1 MQWSMA
7 PQCILVPVI
16 GHGVSQLPA
25 FYHENNLS
33 IWFHYDKSGS
43 LYLISEAI
51 LALQSEVSR
60 LREELQECLV
70 QLPHLAQEME
80 YLTSARER
88 RSKTRTRS
96 HHRPTYNRWEPIVV
110 FTSTMVK
117 WYISRAIDINQCSSQ
132 VMIEDWISADTDQR
146 RYTGNS

>member
-1 MQWSMA
+1 MK
-7 PQCILVPVI
+7 VV
-16 GHGVSQLPA
+16 
-25 FYHENNLS
+25 LS
-33 IWFHYDKSGS
+33 IWLHSDKSGS

-88 RSKTRTRS
+88 RSKSRS
-96 HHRPTYNRWEPIVV
+96 RSQPRRTYNRWELALA
-110 FTSTMVK
+110 FTPTSLK
-117 WYISRAIDINQCSSQ
+117 
-132 VMIEDWISADTDQR
+132 
-146 RYTGNS
+146 